1 MRISK
6 IFLTVDVILIKV
18 IAGQSQLLL
27 IKRKKQPFQNAW
39 ALPGGFVDEHE
50 DLETAAIRELAE
62 ETGIIISKAEQLQ
75 AFGKPHR
82 DPRGHMVSV
91 AFFAYADENATAI
104 AADDA
109 ADAQW
114 FSINDLPELAFDHS
128 EIINFALSKYDL
140 L

>member
-18 IAGQSQLLL
+18 TAGQSQLLL

-62 ETGIIISKAEQLQ
+62 ETGIGISKAEQLQ